1 MPLADIIQIIFDAID
16 MANNAL
22 EDEEKIPLSEQTE
35 LFGTNGN
42 LDSMGLVALLIDIE
56 ESLLDHNIQVSL
68 SDDRAMSQSQ
78 SPFRTV
84 ETLAGFIV
92 SLIESDGNG

>member
-16 MANNAL
+16 MANHAL
-22 EDEEKIPLSEQTE
+22 EDERKIPLSEQTE
-35 LFGTNGN
+35 LFGINGN

-56 ESLLDHNIQVSL
+56 ESLLDHNIQISL
-68 SDDRAMSQSQ
+68 SDERAMSQSQ

-84 ETLAGFIV
+84 ETLAGFIE